1 MTRVLSGAVL
11 LALAIAVVWLSPA
24 AVFFVVAELLLVLG
38 FVEYA
43 ALARSQRTAGAG
55 DSGRC
60 RGHADVRGVCAAACR
75 RRSTSC

>member
-11 LALAIAVVWLSPA
+11 LAFAVAVVWLAPA
-24 AVFFVVAELLLVLG
+24 AVFFGVAELLLVLA

-43 ALARSQRTAGAG
+43 ALARQRTTRAG

-60 RGHADVRGVCAAACR
+60 RGHADVRGVCAAACP